1 MNPNKTLRITEKN
14 IGKPPRRWW
23 FWKTRPKP
31 HMPGWANA
39 DAEISKIYQSHNQ
52 ILCHGVVRWAA
63 VVQANNSLY
72 APGTETS
79 GAQIVYSPSG
89 VAPLD
94 CLLATS
100 SRIFALKGTEPEHPE
115 ERRLANMIT
124 DEYERALDWKVP
136 TTLTDGFDVVT
147 TIGMIPRTYVPG
159 RILAQGYFPI
169 LADPKTSLALLVPS
183 QYWEK
188 SFRGEWAA
196 EANRRAAQQ
205 QAEYER
211 AEPERLA
218 RLKELKQRCRETP
231 PVTLTQRAAEEFVKR
246 IVENKLDLDRTW
258 LCVGAQV
265 VSAMPGEYQLRFESE
280 RPSESE
286 FVHLESHGVKLAV
299 DFESLP
305 HLQGVTIDWEDEGGQ
320 RGFKFLRDDE

>member
-1 MNPNKTLRITEKN
+1 MNPNQILHATGKN
-14 IGKPPRRWW
+14 IGKPPRRWV
-23 FWKTRPKP
+23 WKPRPKP
-31 HMPGWANA
+31 HMPGWVNSD
-39 DAEISKIYQSHNQ
+39 DAISRIYLSHDQ
-52 ILCHGVVRWAA
+52 ILRDGVVRWAA

-79 GAQIVYSPSG
+79 GAQVIYSPSG

-94 CLLATS
+94 CLLATA

-147 TIGMIPRTYVPG
+147 TICMIARPYVPG
-159 RILAQGYFPI
+159 RMLAQGFFPI
-169 LADPKTSLALLVPS
+169 LANPETMLALLVPCE
-183 QYWEK
+183 YWEK
-188 SFRGEWAA
+188 SFRDDWAA
-196 EANRRAAQQ
+196 EADRRAAER

-218 RLKELKQRCRETP
+218 RLKELKEKCRETP
-231 PVTLTQRAAEEFVKR
+231 PVSLTPRAAAALDD
-246 IVENKLDLDRTW
+246 ILSAQKLAKSTTW
-258 LCVGAQV
+258 LRVGVQIH
-265 VSAMPGEYQLRFESE
+265 STEQGEYELNFEQD

-286 FVHLESHGVKLAV
+286 FVLFNSRGVNLAV
-299 DFESLP
+299 DFDSLP
-305 HLQGVTIDWEDEGGQ
+305 HLQGVTIDWKGEGGQ
-320 RGFKFLRDDE
+320 RGFKFLRDDD